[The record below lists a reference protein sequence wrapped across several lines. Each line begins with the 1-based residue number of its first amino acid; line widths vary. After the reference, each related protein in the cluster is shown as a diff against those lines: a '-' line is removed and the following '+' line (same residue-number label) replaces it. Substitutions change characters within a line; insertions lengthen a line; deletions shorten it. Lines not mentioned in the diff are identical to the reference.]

1 MSYIEHDE
9 VWVIATVGRARN
21 SYKLLKF
28 EPKNLAPNQ
37 FAYKLKIPFD
47 REEWKSRITEV
58 ELAVVKPP
66 RLPKPEITEKV
77 EKDTPQKILDTLAG
91 KD

>member
-1 MSYIEHDE
+1 LQFTEVDE
-9 VWVIATVGRARN
+9 IWVIATVGRRRN
-21 SYKLLKF
+21 SYALRVR
-28 EPKNLAPNQ
+28 EPKALGPNQ
-37 FAYKLKIPFD
+37 FAYKLRIPFD